1 MFAEIKI
8 TFMDNVYSLMN
19 TLHPISSIIKRKFFS
34 SAKVVEMYLMK
45 ILLDHFHF
53 LGLL

>member
-1 MFAEIKI
+1 MFAEIKV
-8 TFMDNVYSLMN
+8 TFKDNVYSLMN
-19 TLHPISSIIKRKFFS
+19 TSPPVSSIIKRKFFS
-34 SAKVVEMYLMK
+34 SAKVVKMYLMK